1 MRYLV
6 AADTGGTFTDIA
18 VYDALER
25 RVRYGK
31 SLTRYDNLVD
41 GVLDALAE
49 TGVGLDQARVL
60 KHGTT
65 HVINTLLQRNGAKT
79 ALVTT
84 RGFRDLLEIARGNR
98 PVPFMLDYRRDPPL
112 IPRTLRFEVH
122 ERMSAQGAPVVVP
135 DDQEV
140 DALAERL
147 AEAGVES
154 VAVSFLNAYA
164 NPSHEERVASRL
176 ASRLPG
182 AFITASTSLTRE
194 WYEYERTSTAAA
206 NAYVGGR
213 MRDYIRGFDTRL
225 RERGFSGTFFMMG
238 SNGGVLSV
246 ARTLEQP
253 VALVESGPIG
263 GCIGAAAYAKALGLD
278 RVIAFDMGG
287 TTAKC
292 ALIQD
297 GRFEVQPIYYVGG
310 YERGFPLKTAVL
322 DIVEVGAGGGSI
334 ASVDAQGRLTVG
346 PRSAGSEPGP
356 VAYGRG
362 GSEPTVTDANLV
374 LGRISDGSFLSG
386 RLKLNRQASAD
397 AIAARVAAPL
407 GYQGH
412 SGLDIAAQG
421 ILELSTAAMAGAIK
435 EITIERGLD
444 VRDFALMVFGGGG
457 PLFGSTLARRLRIP
471 VVIVPPHPGNFS
483 TIGMLIAGA
492 RIDLARTRVSA
503 LTDAALR
510 DVDSGFEEL
519 EAAAH
524 ATMAAELQ
532 SPTVKFDYWLD
543 ARYRGQTHT
552 VRAAYF
558 PSQGAAAF
566 RESFETAY
574 RLRYG
579 HLNADCEVE
588 VLGLR
593 LGASAM
599 VPCPE
604 LADLLTSVQTDSPT
618 PQSERE
624 VFFPGHGRLATPVW
638 RRDSLPEGFT
648 LNGPAV
654 IEEFSSTTILQPGD
668 QARIGR
674 LGEISIALTG
684 ETAT

>member
-310 YERGFPLKTAVL
+310 YEHGFPLKTAVL

-407 GYQGH
+407 GYQGQ

-510 DVDSGFEEL
+510 DADSGFEEL

-552 VRAAYF
+552 VRAAYS

-566 RESFETAY
+566 RESFEAAY

>member
-310 YERGFPLKTAVL
+310 YEHGFPLKTAVL

-407 GYQGH
+407 GYQGQ

-552 VRAAYF
+552 VRAAYS